1 VAAPKP
7 CFSLPLAS
15 ASPRLPRSI
24 RGLFLPYL
32 ALLFLSL
39 TWAFPAHARETAWVL
54 PKGISRF
61 RLVGVSTTGIRD
73 TFNDVG
79 KIQGISNTLNREVSV
94 GDLTRAADAA
104 TRAQLETLVGT
115 LNRLRPGLG
124 DDLAGSSIFS
134 NVSIHQQIYLG
145 AYEYGLTPKL
155 SLGLRV
161 PVVRRKIQNDFSADG
176 RNNAL
181 AARRTLGDL
190 SDALNR
196 GLEGVGALD
205 LNTAYF
211 ENALFASKGYDLPGG
226 LTRTQLGDIELGGK
240 YELHRGEHF
249 YTSALVGFGLPT
261 GTAYNVRNPFD
272 RGNSREA
279 WCYALQLLQEAY
291 PFRGLTLGA
300 NARLGYS
307 LRDTRERAVP
317 RDAGDALPSVRPEDG
332 QLESVAR
339 QRGLQLDSEVSA
351 GYRFA
356 QERFGL
362 WAAYQYS
369 SKTRDRFFGNGSLY
383 YEGLSTGT
391 NYSLH
396 AGELGAEFSTINSYR
411 KGNFPLPLEVTLL
424 VNSPFAGVNSPMA
437 PYARLD
443 LMVYF

>member
-1 VAAPKP
+1 MR
-7 CFSLPLAS
+7 F
-15 ASPRLPRSI
+15 
-24 RGLFLPYL
+24 L
-32 ALLFLSL
+32 ALLLFTFIGS
-39 TWAFPAHARETAWVL
+39 APAHARETAWVL

-79 KIQGISNTLNREVSV
+79 KIQGVSNTLNREVSV
-94 GDLTRAADAA
+94 GDLAQAADPA
-104 TRAQLETLVGT
+104 TRTQLQTLVGT

-124 DDLAGSSIFS
+124 DELAGSSIFS
-134 NVSIHQQIYLG
+134 DVSIQQQIYLG
-145 AYEYGLTPKL
+145 AFEYGLTPKV
-155 SLGLRV
+155 SLGIRV
-161 PVVRRKIQNDFSADG
+161 PVVRRRIQNDFAAEG

-181 AARRTLGDL
+181 AVRRALGDL
-190 SDALNR
+190 SEAANA
-196 GLEGVGALD
+196 GLETVGALD

-211 ENALFASKGYDLPGG
+211 ENALFAAKGYDLPRS

-240 YELHRGEHF
+240 YELHRGEDF

-261 GTAYNVRNPFD
+261 GAAYNLRSPFD

-279 WCYALQLLQEAY
+279 WCYALQVLQEAY
-291 PFRGLTLGA
+291 PLRGLTLGA

-307 LRDTRERAVP
+307 LRDSRERAVP
-317 RDAGDALPSVRPEDG
+317 RDANDALPSVRAEDG
-332 QLESVAR
+332 QVENVAR

-356 QERFGL
+356 QEKFGL

-369 SKTRDRFFGNGSLY
+369 AKTRDRFYGTGNLY
-383 YEGLSTGT
+383 YEGLAAGS
-391 NYSLH
+391 NYRLH
-396 AGELGAEFSTINSYR
+396 AGEVGAEFSTINSFR
-411 KGNFPLPLEVTLL
+411 RGNFPVPLEVSLL
-424 VNSPFAGVNSPMA
+424 VNAPFAGVNSPMA